1 VLISVTSPN
10 KLSTR
15 TYVVTLYVLMDDQVT
30 PTLSDLVL
38 DHGELDP
45 EFIPESF
52 KYTVFYDNDRN
63 RVGLR
68 PYSLTG
74 EDIKVCRLVSQSGDD
89 QRRYWQGQVNN
100 PRLRLVTSCNTL

>member
-1 VLISVTSPN
+1 MLISVTSPN

-52 KYTVFYDNDRN
+52 KYTVFHDNDRN

-74 EDIKVCRLVSQSGDD
+74 RGLHSSIFQAQPEPFLTQ
-89 QRRYWQGQVNN
+89 
-100 PRLRLVTSCNTL
+100 NTPLKPPDAP

>member
-1 VLISVTSPN
+1 LISVTSPN

-52 KYTVFYDNDRN
+52 KYTVFHDNDRN

-68 PYSLTG
+68 QGLT
-74 EDIKVCRLVSQSGDD
+74 LVHFSPQTELFLT
-89 QRRYWQGQVNN
+89 QNN
-100 PRLRLVTSCNTL
+100 T